1 MTSANS
7 RFLGKTYEHR
17 AGHEQANSGS
27 GAICSKFLF
36 FALPSSASWR
46 GVPQG
51 LSQDFRTPRIRTLR
65 GKLRSRRREGVGEG
79 RRCRP
84 GARSLPARREPAF
97 PLPPPTPH
105 SPRRAASAPPCR
117 APPQESRGRRSGRSG
132 RSSSRQVPQGHA
144 FPGGCK
150 PQAKVEKGWSFPSNP
165 FYTVKTAK
173 LSPSRPLF
181 NWEANR
187 RKTKTSARADFP
199 CVFPSQRKA
208 RSLVKRKTAPRSFAP
223 FEVWTG
229 GAPSARGSLDW
240 ALSPPSSPN
249 SWVSTRISSLHG
261 SCRSHTSRASSI
273 LRFLARADVG
283 AGVLGAPRALNYPQ
297 TQVPPTPGAGGGGL
311 WASSPGARRPQ
322 ADPKKHL
329 PTRFESRSFPWGKA
343 EVGGYTARRQTKL
356 STCRETCR
364 GGVQPPGEAPEK
376 QESRGR
382 GTGETARV
390 RWAES
395 QDSGCPLITLMC

>member
-1 MTSANS
+1 MPSAVNS
-7 RFLGKTYEHR
+7 FSLLFPPPRLGEGSPRGCHR
-17 AGHEQANSGS
+17 ISAHPGS
-27 GAICSKFLF
+27 GLSEE
-36 FALPSSASWR
+36 SS
-46 GVPQG
+46 G
-51 LSQDFRTPRIRTLR
+51 
-65 GKLRSRRREGVGEG
+65 
-79 RRCRP
+79 P
-84 GARSLPARREPAF
+84 GAGRAWGRGGGAGLRHEVYLHGGNRLSPSHP
-97 PLPPPTPH
+97 PLPTPH

-132 RSSSRQVPQGHA
+132 RSSPRQVPQGHA

-208 RSLVKRKTAPRSFAP
+208 RSLVKREAAPRSFAP

-261 SCRSHTSRASSI
+261 SRRSHTSRASSI

-283 AGVLGAPRALNYPQ
+283 AWVLGTPRALNYPQ
-297 TQVPPTPGAGGGGL
+297 TQVPPTPCAGGGGL
-311 WASSPGARRPQ
+311 WASSPGARRPPSRPQ
-322 ADPKKHL
+322 EALADAL
-329 PTRFESRSFPWGKA
+329 RVSQFSLGESRSWWPHRAAPDQALNLPRDLPGMFSPRGRRRRSRRA
-343 EVGGYTARRQTKL
+343 E
-356 STCRETCR
+356 
-364 GGVQPPGEAPEK
+364 GGVRGRPPGSGGPSPK
-376 QESRGR
+376 IVGVHLSR
-382 GTGETARV
+382 
-390 RWAES
+390 
-395 QDSGCPLITLMC
+395 

>member
-1 MTSANS
+1 M
-7 RFLGKTYEHR
+7 
-17 AGHEQANSGS
+17 
-27 GAICSKFLF
+27 
-36 FALPSSASWR
+36 
-46 GVPQG
+46 
-51 LSQDFRTPRIRTLR
+51 
-65 GKLRSRRREGVGEG
+65 
-79 RRCRP
+79 
-84 GARSLPARREPAF
+84 PARGTKFTCTEGTGF
-97 PLPPPTPH
+97 PPPTPH
-105 SPRRAASAPPCR
+105 SPLPTPPGAQPRLRPAGPRPRRAEAAGRAAAGGARPGRCR
-117 APPQESRGRRSGRSG
+117 RVTPS
-132 RSSSRQVPQGHA
+132 
-144 FPGGCK
+144 PGGCK

-208 RSLVKRKTAPRSFAP
+208 RSLVKRETALRSFAP

-261 SCRSHTSRASSI
+261 SRRSHTSRASSI

-283 AGVLGAPRALNYPQ
+283 AWVLGTPRALNYPQ
-297 TQVPPTPGAGGGGL
+297 TQVPPTPGSGGGGL

-322 ADPKKHL
+322 ADHKKHL
-329 PTRFESRSFPWGKA
+329 PTRFECRSFPWGKA
-343 EVGGYTARRQTKL
+343 EVGGHTARRQTKL

-364 GGVQPPGEAPEK
+364 GCSAPGGGAGEAGEQRAGYGGDRPG
-376 QESRGR
+376 QVGR
-382 GTGETARV
+382 VPR
-390 RWAES
+390 
-395 QDSGCPLITLMC
+395 